1 LLDKARQYI
10 RSSLARPCANLV
22 NRIGLPSWWTI
33 AVYQGRFSTLG
44 PKAKAVVNA
53 EKRQLAEIE
62 RLVKRG
68 DYGSVSEFMREA
80 VDEKLERLREMSLGE
95 QVARYSAAGHSDE
108 DGDLVAAQ
116 AFDTRT
122 RRPRAKR

>member
-1 LLDKARQYI
+1 M
-10 RSSLARPCANLV
+10 
-22 NRIGLPSWWTI
+22 
-33 AVYQGRFSTLG
+33 G

-53 EKRQLAEIE
+53 ERRQLIEIE

-68 DYGSVSEFMREA
+68 DYASVSEFMREA
-80 VDEKLERLREMSLGE
+80 VDEKLERLRELRLGE

-108 DGDLVAAQ
+108 DADLVAAQ
-116 AFDTRT
+116 AFDTGA